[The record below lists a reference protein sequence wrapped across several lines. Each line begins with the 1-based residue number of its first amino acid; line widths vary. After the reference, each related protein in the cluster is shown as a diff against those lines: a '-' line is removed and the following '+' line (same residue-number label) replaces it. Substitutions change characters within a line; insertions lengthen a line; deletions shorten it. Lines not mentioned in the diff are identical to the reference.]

1 MKNRKQVVPEML
13 LNRKMLDINIK
24 KHFYNYVLDIT
35 DTKTHKSK
43 QFASKKTHK
52 HICLIKLTTKPY
64 KLFELQKSL
73 ITLTLLKICP
83 IIY

>member
-43 QFASKKTHK
+43 QFASKKTH
-52 HICLIKLTTKPY
+52 
-64 KLFELQKSL
+64 
-73 ITLTLLKICP
+73 
-83 IIY
+83 